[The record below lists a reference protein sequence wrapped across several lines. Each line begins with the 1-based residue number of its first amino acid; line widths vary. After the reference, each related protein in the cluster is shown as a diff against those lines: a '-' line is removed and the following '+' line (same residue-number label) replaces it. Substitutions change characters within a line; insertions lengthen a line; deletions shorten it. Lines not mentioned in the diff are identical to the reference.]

1 MTVLVLTSWSTINV
15 AKDQNVFA
23 CHVLQL
29 QLESPYACAS
39 IATRCLLHFQ
49 TCGTYREPVLP
60 CLSANSAGLSSGD
73 VVHRGMSQF
82 LLAQASLLT
91 THQDRGH
98 LEKQGGCIV
107 NLNSVLKQLSEGTQ
121 IVLCVDVMEVIPVLE
136 EVVTDFQKA
145 SATGHLHKAALLLV
159 NNV

>member
-60 CLSANSAGLSSGD
+60 CFSANSAALSPGD

-98 LEKQGGCIV
+98 LDKQGGS
-107 NLNSVLKQLSEGTQ
+107 LFSMLSIFWERERPNCRYTAVGG
-121 IVLCVDVMEVIPVLE
+121 IFGKNACVRKLWRENKVKELICKLAMD
-136 EVVTDFQKA
+136 
-145 SATGHLHKAALLLV
+145 
-159 NNV
+159 